1 MKSLLWIL
9 FALGLMA
16 VGYIIFTWVRDEI
29 NKPKDDNDEIMD
41 E

>member
-1 MKSLLWIL
+1 MTLLWIMFGIGL
-9 FALGLMA
+9 LGL
-16 VGYIIFTWVRDEI
+16 GYVTYTWIRDEI